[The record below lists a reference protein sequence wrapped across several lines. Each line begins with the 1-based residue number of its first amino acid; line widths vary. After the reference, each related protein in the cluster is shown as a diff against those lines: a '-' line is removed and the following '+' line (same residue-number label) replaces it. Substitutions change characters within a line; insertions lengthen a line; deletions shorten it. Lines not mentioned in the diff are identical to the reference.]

1 MRGLSSQRCSAK
13 LARNQCLRSRRR
25 PGPHS
30 AADRAGHLP
39 PRAPHP
45 ARKLRGGF
53 TTVGACGRRSGAGQV
68 QECGEEVGVAL
79 VADGQPPTPRQP
91 GDRVGSGRGAVP
103 PFRMVR
109 FPGPHLRTGRA
120 SSPASGS
127 PQARAGG
134 LLLIIIRSPSMAL
147 GSARPGSG
155 SGSPSRARSAA
166 APLCR
171 GSATTLVGSGG
182 VATPNSLVGACGA
195 AIAGPGSR

>member
-1 MRGLSSQRCSAK
+1 MTGQRHRPTRA
-13 LARNQCLRSRRR
+13 AGRR
-25 PGPHS
+25 PAPRLAGRHRRSGRWSGAAWVVLLVGDEHPV
-30 AADRAGHLP
+30 AADQRARHQHKREPP
-39 PRAPHP
+39 PRAPVPPH
-45 ARKLRGGF
+45 L
-53 TTVGACGRRSGAGQV
+53 
-68 QECGEEVGVAL
+68 
-79 VADGQPPTPRQP
+79 QPPEAAQPRQ
-91 GDRVGSGRGAVP
+91 RVGSGRGAVP
-103 PFRMVR
+103 PFRVVR

>member
-1 MRGLSSQRCSAK
+1 MVWQ
-13 LARNQCLRSRRR
+13 ARV
-25 PGPHS
+25 
-30 AADRAGHLP
+30 ATM
-39 PRAPHP
+39 P
-45 ARKLRGGF
+45 ARK
-53 TTVGACGRRSGAGQV
+53 RRDLPTRSPADRHGTASQTGMASRSSCRTKPQLEPIEANQRTGQ
-68 QECGEEVGVAL
+68 QHEREEPSRVPIPPHC
-79 VADGQPPTPRQP
+79 QPPIAAQPRQ
-91 GDRVGSGRGAVP
+91 RVGSGRGAVP
-103 PFRMVR
+103 PFRVVR

-182 VATPNSLVGACGA
+182 AATPNSLVGACGA